1 MSQKRYRISVVL
13 VILFVLFPNT
23 SFASSG
29 KTKLVKFP
37 TVASVDDLVVA
48 NESSTTYNRALF
60 KHWIDADKDCFDT
73 RVEVLIAESKI
84 WPKFK
89 TRCKVSTGEWFSVYD
104 NKTITDASKL
114 DVDHLVP
121 LQEAWQSGADKWS
134 NKKRQDF
141 ANDLS
146 EGNSLIAVTLETNRS
161 KGSKE
166 PQNWLPTSSYV
177 CQYLID
183 WIDVKK
189 RWNLSVDPVEKDFL
203 KTSMTT
209 CTNGGTPVSTNPT
222 TTSNSSSTTP
232 TKTSGPVVSETGA
245 PQGATAQCKNGTY
258 SFSKTRSGTCSR
270 NGGVKEWFIN

>member
-1 MSQKRYRISVVL
+1 
-13 VILFVLFPNT
+13 
-23 SFASSG
+23 
-29 KTKLVKFP
+29 
-37 TVASVDDLVVA
+37 
-48 NESSTTYNRALF
+48 
-60 KHWIDADKDCFDT
+60 
-73 RVEVLIAESKI
+73 
-84 WPKFK
+84 
-89 TRCKVSTGEWFSVYD
+89 
-104 NKTITDASKL
+104 
-114 DVDHLVP
+114 
-121 LQEAWQSGADKWS
+121 
-134 NKKRQDF
+134 
-141 ANDLS
+141 
-146 EGNSLIAVTLETNRS
+146 
-161 KGSKE
+161 
-166 PQNWLPTSSYV
+166 V

-270 NGGVKEWFIN
+270 NGGVKEWLVSN

>member
-1 MSQKRYRISVVL
+1 MTQKRYRFSL
-13 VILFVLFPNT
+13 VFTLLFVLFPTT
-23 SFASSG
+23 SYAS
-29 KTKLVKFP
+29 P
-37 TVASVDDLVVA
+37 VDDLVVA
-48 NESSTTYNRALF
+48 NESTTAYNRALF

-73 RVEVLIAESKI
+73 RVEVLIAEAKT

-89 TRCKVSTGEWFSVYD
+89 SRCKVTTGEWFSVYD
-104 NKTITDASKL
+104 NQTITDSSKL

-121 LQEAWQSGADKWS
+121 LQEAWQSGADQWS

-146 EGNSLIAVTLETNRS
+146 EGNSLIAVTLGTNRA

-183 WIDVKK
+183 WVDVKK
-189 RWNLSVDPVEKDFL
+189 RWGLSVDQVEKDFL
-203 KTSMTT
+203 VNALNT
-209 CTNGGTPVSTNPT
+209 CTSGGTPVSSNPTSSNPT
-222 TTSNSSSTTP
+222 TTSP

-245 PQGATAQCKNGTY
+245 PLGSTAKCKDGTY

-270 NGGVKEWFIN
+270 HGGVLEWLSN

>member
-1 MSQKRYRISVVL
+1 M
-13 VILFVLFPNT
+13 LFR
-23 SFASSG
+23 S
-29 KTKLVKFP
+29 
-37 TVASVDDLVVA
+37 
-48 NESSTTYNRALF
+48 
-60 KHWIDADKDCFDT
+60 
-73 RVEVLIAESKI
+73 
-84 WPKFK
+84 
-89 TRCKVSTGEWFSVYD
+89 
-104 NKTITDASKL
+104 
-114 DVDHLVP
+114 
-121 LQEAWQSGADKWS
+121 
-134 NKKRQDF
+134 
-141 ANDLS
+141 DLS
-146 EGNSLIAVTLETNRS
+146 QGNSLIAVTLETNRS

-166 PQNWLPTSSYV
+166 PHNWLPTSSYV

-189 RWNLSVDPVEKDFL
+189 RWNSSVDPVEKDFL

-270 NGGVKEWFIN
+270 NGGVKEWSTN

>member
-1 MSQKRYRISVVL
+1 MFQKRYKLS
-13 VILFVLFPNT
+13 ILFTVLFFLFPNN
-23 SFASSG
+23 AYAG
-29 KTKLVKFP
+29 INDL
-37 TVASVDDLVVA
+37 TV
-48 NESSTTYNRALF
+48 NPESTTTYNRALF

-73 RVEVLIAESKI
+73 RVEVLIAESKT

-89 TRCKVSTGEWFSVYD
+89 SRCKVSTGEWFSVYD
-104 NKTITDASKL
+104 NKTITDSSKL

-121 LQEAWQSGADKWS
+121 LQEAWQSGADQWS

-146 EGNSLIAVTLETNRS
+146 EGNSLIAVTLGTNRS

-189 RWNLSVDPVEKDFL
+189 RWNLSVDQVEKDFL
-203 KTSMTT
+203 VNALNT
-209 CTNGGTPVSTNPT
+209 CTNGGTPVSSNPTTSNPT
-222 TTSNSSSTTP
+222 TTSP

-245 PQGATAQCKNGTY
+245 PKGSTAKCKDGTY

-270 NGGVKEWFIN
+270 HGGVLEWLTN